1 MGLILR
7 RLEAVL
13 PLHVLHD
20 IPQLPALADIESLNL
35 EVHRRPL
42 VVCRHELWCW

>member
-13 PLHVLHD
+13 SLHVLHD
-20 IPQLPALADIESLNL
+20 IPQLPTLPDVHLLNL
-35 EVHRRPL
+35 GVYSRPFVVRR
-42 VVCRHELWCW
+42 H